1 MRCGHKRERDDANI
15 KEIIAPS
22 KRLNVAQA
30 IADNPTLNSTEL
42 AQKLAGGYSGGSY
55 PKYTTIL
62 LKINEIKGVTKS
74 WPPTTHQKASFANI
88 CATNYAASASTPRP
102 SKLI

>member
-42 AQKLAGGYSGGSY
+42 AQKLAGGYSGSSY

-74 WPPTTHQKASFANI
+74 
-88 CATNYAASASTPRP
+88 
-102 SKLI
+102 